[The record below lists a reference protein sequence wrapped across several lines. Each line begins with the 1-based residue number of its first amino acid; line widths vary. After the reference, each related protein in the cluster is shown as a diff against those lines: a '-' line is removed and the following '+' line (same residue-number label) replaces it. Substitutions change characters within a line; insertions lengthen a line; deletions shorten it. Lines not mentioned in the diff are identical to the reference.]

1 MPDICFKCEQKK
13 TYLQFLRHLI
23 FQFGIVCLCFLTA
36 SHKVSGLILLD
47 DGSSYSFMSIMIFFF
62 LQNLSKCTRQSACSR
77 IGRHISIL
85 CSTYNR
91 IVSQPLP
98 CCVRRRGSG
107 CGAVRSV
114 TPLAAVRRR
123 WWRRQRIVAAQSALR
138 ISMPRLPSLFFTLNG
153 NTEGKY
159 SNNAT
164 IDSRLAT
171 RANYYTNVY

>member
-47 DGSSYSFMSIMIFFF
+47 DGQSYSFMSIMIFF

-85 CSTYNR
+85 RSTYNR
-91 IVSQPLP
+91 IVSQLLP
-98 CCVRRRGSG
+98 CCVRRRGALCNSFSR
-107 CGAVRSV
+107 CE
-114 TPLAAVRRR
+114 AATTAAAAYRCRLECATYIYAQAAKFILHLE
-123 WWRRQRIVAAQSALR
+123 RQYGREVQQQC
-138 ISMPRLPSLFFTLNG
+138 
-153 NTEGKY
+153 Y
-159 SNNAT
+159 H
-164 IDSRLAT
+164 
-171 RANYYTNVY
+171 

>member
-13 TYLQFLRHLI
+13 THLQFLRHLI

-85 CSTYNR
+85 RSTYNR

-98 CCVRRRGSG
+98 CCVRRRGVLCNSFSR
-107 CGAVRSV
+107 CE
-114 TPLAAVRRR
+114 AAAAAAAYRCRLECATYIYAQAAKFILHLE
-123 WWRRQRIVAAQSALR
+123 RQYGREVQQQC
-138 ISMPRLPSLFFTLNG
+138 
-153 NTEGKY
+153 Y
-159 SNNAT
+159 H
-164 IDSRLAT
+164 
-171 RANYYTNVY
+171 

>member
-47 DGSSYSFMSIMIFFF
+47 DGQSYSFMSIMIFFF
-62 LQNLSKCTRQSACSR
+62 CKIFQNALGSRHVVEQVGIYPYYAVHTIELFLSCC
-77 IGRHISIL
+77 L
-85 CSTYNR
+85 V
-91 IVSQPLP
+91 VS
-98 CCVRRRGSG
+98 G
-107 CGAVRSV
+107 GAVRSA
-114 TPLAAVRRR
+114 TPLATVKRRR
-123 WWRRQRIVAAQSALR
+123 WRRQRIVAAQSALR

>member
-23 FQFGIVCLCFLTA
+23 FQFAIVCLCFLTA

-62 LQNLSKCTRQSACSR
+62 CKIFQNALGSRHVVEQVGIYPYYAVHTIELFLSRCLVVSGGAACS
-77 IGRHISIL
+77 
-85 CSTYNR
+85 
-91 IVSQPLP
+91 
-98 CCVRRRGSG
+98 
-107 CGAVRSV
+107 A
-114 TPLAAVRRR
+114 TPLVAVKRRR
-123 WWRRQRIVAAQSALR
+123 WRRQQRIVAAQSALR

>member
-1 MPDICFKCEQKK
+1 MPDICFNCEQKK

-47 DGSSYSFMSIMIFFF
+47 DGSSYSFMSIMIFF

-85 CSTYNR
+85 RSTYNR

-98 CCVRRRGSG
+98 CCVRRRGG
-107 CGAVRSV
+107 GAACSA
-114 TPLAAVRRR
+114 TPLAARCEAATMAAAAAYRCR
-123 WWRRQRIVAAQSALR
+123 LECATYIYAQAAKFILHLERQYGREVQQQC
-138 ISMPRLPSLFFTLNG
+138 
-153 NTEGKY
+153 Y
-159 SNNAT
+159 H
-164 IDSRLAT
+164 
-171 RANYYTNVY
+171 

>member
-1 MPDICFKCEQKK
+1 MPDICFNCEQKK

-23 FQFGIVCLCFLTA
+23 FQFGIVCLCILTA

-62 LQNLSKCTRQSACSR
+62 CKIFQNALGSRHVVEQVGIYPYYAVHTIELFLSRCLVVSGGAACS
-77 IGRHISIL
+77 
-85 CSTYNR
+85 
-91 IVSQPLP
+91 
-98 CCVRRRGSG
+98 
-107 CGAVRSV
+107 A
-114 TPLAAVRRR
+114 TPLAAQKRRR
-123 WWRRQRIVAAQSALR
+123 RRRQRIVAAQSALR

>member
-13 TYLQFLRHLI
+13 THLQFLRHLI
-23 FQFGIVCLCFLTA
+23 FQFGIVCLCFLAA

-62 LQNLSKCTRQSACSR
+62 CKIFQNALGSRHVVEQVGIYPYYAVHTIELFLSRC
-77 IGRHISIL
+77 L
-85 CSTYNR
+85 V
-91 IVSQPLP
+91 VS
-98 CCVRRRGSG
+98 G
-107 CGAVRSV
+107 GAV
-114 TPLAAVRRR
+114 AARRALQLLQPRAVKRRR
-123 WWRRQRIVAAQSALR
+123 WRRRRRIVAAQSALR

>member
-13 TYLQFLRHLI
+13 THLQFLRHLI

-62 LQNLSKCTRQSACSR
+62 CKIFQNALGSRHVVEQVGIYPYYAVHTIELFLSRCLVVSGGAARSA
-77 IGRHISIL
+77 
-85 CSTYNR
+85 
-91 IVSQPLP
+91 
-98 CCVRRRGSG
+98 
-107 CGAVRSV
+107 

-123 WWRRQRIVAAQSALR
+123 RWRRQRIVAAQSALR